1 MGLSQ
6 LVTQATRVPDVVGH
20 TANCLDHLLTTDLD
34 RCIVTVSS
42 PIGTSDHCLVKSVS
56 TFSPPDCDSRGER
69 RMWRYKS
76 ADWDEMRHFF
86 ASYPWQQVCFSS
98 EDPSSCADAIS
109 DVVRQ
114 AMEYYIPYS
123 DVPVG
128 GSAHP
133 WFNADC
139 AEAEK
144 PSTLNSD
151 RNQGN
156 ESRAKETI
164 SSERSRPST
173 SNISSSAVN
182 GFSHFVNGHKV
193 DSSPPAA
200 VASSS
205 RYPTTTNV
213 AVRTYSSGTSNST
226 ASLTQSAVHLPAA
239 AHPVSA
245 SHPPGIPRPPS
256 VAHSLSV
263 PHPPSAPHPHT
274 VRAAAAAPA
283 AYLPYQPAF
292 PPPPTRGYYP
302 QPYPSTSNPSTLNS
316 DRNQGN
322 ESRAKETISS
332 ERSRPSTSNISS
344 SAVNGFS
351 HFVNGHKVDSS
362 PPAAVASSSRYPTT
376 TNVAVRTYSSG
387 TSNSTASLTQSAVH
401 LPAAAHPVSASH
413 PPGIPRPPSVAHS
426 LSVPHPPS
434 APHPHTVRAAAAAP
448 AAYLPYQPAFPP
460 PPTRGYYPQ
469 PYPSTSNHV
478 PNIHQSYP
486 NSPRGAVTP
495 QVPARPSTSTTAP
508 PVQNAQMY
516 NPYFAG
522 RYPSQPHNYPPF
534 Q

>member
-1 MGLSQ
+1 MGKHKDVDKELRRLRRKLQKLEEKTKGPSRSRSSSTRPRSRHRSTSARSQSRHLYPRTRSRSRHLSPRSRSRSRH
-6 LVTQATRVPDVVGH
+6 LSSRTRSRSRHQSPRCLSRAPSVQCH
-20 TANCLDHLLTTDLD
+20 TP
-34 RCIVTVSS
+34 S
-42 PIGTSDHCLVKSVS
+42 PTI
-56 TFSPPDCDSRGER
+56 ER
-69 RMWRYKS
+69 RLQETSTVPRQFLLQLMGCVLKQRPLVEPS
-76 ADWDEMRHFF
+76 VPSVGVDE
-86 ASYPWQQVCFSS
+86 ASLLHSLTALTRRANP
-98 EDPSSCADAIS
+98 IS
-109 DVVRQ
+109 HTSTDVIQ
-114 AMEYYIPYS
+114 AMLEVIR
-123 DVPVG
+123 
-128 GSAHP
+128 
-133 WFNADC
+133 
-139 AEAEK
+139 
-144 PSTLNSD
+144 NS
-151 RNQGN
+151 
-156 ESRAKETI
+156 
-164 SSERSRPST
+164 
-173 SNISSSAVN
+173 
-182 GFSHFVNGHKV
+182 
-193 DSSPPAA
+193 
-200 VASSS
+200 
-205 RYPTTTNV
+205 
-213 AVRTYSSGTSNST
+213 
-226 ASLTQSAVHLPAA
+226 
-239 AHPVSA
+239 
-245 SHPPGIPRPPS
+245 
-256 VAHSLSV
+256 
-263 PHPPSAPHPHT
+263 
-274 VRAAAAAPA
+274 
-283 AYLPYQPAF
+283 
-292 PPPPTRGYYP
+292 
-302 QPYPSTSNPSTLNS
+302 STLNS